1 MHGYKDQKDA
11 DGTNRDNHP
20 KILGVLRA
28 EQTIHCGGTEVPLCI
43 QPSYVVRSGYSV
55 SLVIVMTQIGLR
67 AKRMNPDI
75 VHALVGAALL
85 SLLLYPTLGGALLSR
100 AGDRV
105 PEAQMRV

>member
-1 MHGYKDQKDA
+1 LRHLRVRVLEER
-11 DGTNRDNHP
+11 RDVHYARTGRTPAAN
-20 KILGVLRA
+20 
-28 EQTIHCGGTEVPLCI
+28 
-43 QPSYVVRSGYSV
+43 RSGYSV

>member
-1 MHGYKDQKDA
+1 MGFS
-11 DGTNRDNHP
+11 NR
-20 KILGVLRA
+20 LAMSLRSPV
-28 EQTIHCGGTEVPLCI
+28 EVGETEVPLCI